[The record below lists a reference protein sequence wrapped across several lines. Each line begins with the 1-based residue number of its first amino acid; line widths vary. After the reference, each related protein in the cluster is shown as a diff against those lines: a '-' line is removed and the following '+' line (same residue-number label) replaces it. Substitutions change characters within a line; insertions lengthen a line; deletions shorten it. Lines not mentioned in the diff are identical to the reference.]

1 MNMLSSYIQFIAA
14 VYLTMSID
22 QLFGRYFWSVYHYK
36 SINGLLRSAK
46 VPSVNQ
52 KEILD
57 VAKSAEE
64 QEVKQSR
71 KRGTYWLLICLLL
84 LIYTGFETPMIL
96 SADIYSFYIVV
107 PIAFLIY
114 AFGKYIL
121 NQWKKV
127 YAVVCGLVI
136 LFFILKWIFIK
147 YVSSYASL
155 HVESTARELI
165 YFKWAIIIAISL
177 PIIVQMLRNW
187 LYSHLYLKYVESH
200 IYKCMNEYN
209 AARAFKTGDEIS
221 EIAAIYHNAVN
232 HKVSKFKKEDEF
244 IRDVSV
250 IVSQEI
256 TKETKMPSLFM
267 LIGTYFS
274 RDKIKLVQ
282 LNEID
287 YSEMLSE
294 SVGGSKEKRLTE
306 SELYE
311 AYYQEYIHIKPIP
324 KLEKFCKEKG
334 IDYQKFKKFFSQA
347 GGIKK

>member
-1 MNMLSSYIQFIAA
+1 MSLLSSYIQFIAA

-36 SINGLLRSAK
+36 SINGLLQRAK

-52 KEILD
+52 KEILV
-57 VAKSAEE
+57 VAKSTEE
-64 QEVKQSR
+64 KEVKQSR

-84 LIYTGFETPMIL
+84 LIYVGFETPMIL
-96 SADIYSFYIVV
+96 FADIYSFYVV
-107 PIAFLIY
+107 MPIAFFIY
-114 AFGKYIL
+114 TLGKYIL

-127 YAVVCGLVI
+127 YAAVGGLVI
-136 LFFILKWIFIK
+136 LFFILKWIFIQH
-147 YVSSYASL
+147 VSSYTSL
-155 HVESTARELI
+155 HVESTSLELV
-165 YFKWAIIIAISL
+165 YFKWAIIVAISL

-209 AARAFKTGDEIS
+209 AARAFKAGDEIS

-244 IRDVSV
+244 IRDVSI

-256 TKETKMPSLFM
+256 TKETKMPSLTM
-267 LIGTYFS
+267 LLRTYFLS
-274 RDKIKLVQ
+274 DKIELIQPKEQ
-282 LNEID
+282 D

-294 SVGGSKEKRLTE
+294 SVGGSRGRHINE
-306 SELYE
+306 SEMYE
-311 AYYQEYIHIKPIP
+311 IYYQEYIHTSPIP
-324 KLEKFCKEKG
+324 KMDKFCKEKD
-334 IDYQKFKKFFSQA
+334 IDYQEFKKFFSQIN
-347 GGIKK
+347 GKKK